1 VEDIMGE
8 LDIILAQLNR
18 TGEAVDALS
27 GQMSEV
33 SGHCATLLERTIHLA
48 TREDVTSA
56 IKTHASDCK
65 ASRMPAALEITAEEA
80 KARTKVWLALAGVLT
95 TAATIAAVY
104 FGVSAQ

>member
-1 VEDIMGE
+1 MGE

-27 GQMSEV
+27 GQVSEV

-56 IKTHASDCK
+56 IKTHAGDCK
-65 ASRMPAALEITAEEA
+65 ASRMPTSIEANADEA
-80 KARTKVWLALAGVLT
+80 KARAKLWLALAGAIT
-95 TAATIAAVY
+95 TIATVLAVY